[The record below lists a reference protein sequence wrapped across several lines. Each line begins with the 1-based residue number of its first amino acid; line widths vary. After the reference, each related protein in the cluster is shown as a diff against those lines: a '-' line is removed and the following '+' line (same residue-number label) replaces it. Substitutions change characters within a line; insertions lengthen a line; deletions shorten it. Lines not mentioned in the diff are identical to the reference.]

1 MKKKICFVVASPF
14 TAKAFLLNHINAL
27 SEYFDI
33 YLVANLNGFDKV
45 KLEGFNVAE
54 IKDIAIER
62 GIRPW
67 NDLKALSHLT
77 NYLKKNQF
85 EAVHTVTPKAGL
97 LGMIAAKR
105 AGIIIRTHI
114 FTGQVWHTKTGWFK
128 KLLMYL
134 DKKIV
139 NQATYILVDGESQ
152 REFLIEH
159 NIITSS
165 NSRVL
170 GRGSISGVDASRFI
184 PDKSTKLEVRKELG
198 INTDDIVFMFLGRMN
213 LDKGIPELGRA
224 FERLSNERPNCK
236 LLLVGADEDDMFPL
250 LRSIIHK
257 RNKLIYYGVTSE
269 PERFLQACDVF
280 CLPSHREGFGT
291 SVIEASLL
299 EKPIICS
306 DTYGLKET
314 IIEYKTGLR
323 HKVNDVD
330 SLYKAMLTMYDNEK
344 MRKDYGENGRKYVL
358 NNFTAQAIT
367 EEWVN
372 FYKSILNV

>member
-1 MKKKICFVVASPF
+1 MKKKICFVVASP
-14 TAKAFLLNHINAL
+14 TTSKAFLKNHINAL
-27 SEYFDI
+27 SESFDI
-33 YLVANLNGFDKV
+33 YLVANFEGFDMIKM
-45 KLEGFNVAE
+45 EGMNLTE
-54 IKDIAIER
+54 IKNIAIER
-62 GIRPW
+62 GIKP
-67 NDLKALSHLT
+67 LKDITAFHQLT
-77 NYLKKNQF
+77 NYFKKHQF

-97 LGMIAAKR
+97 LGITAAKR
-105 AGIIIRTHI
+105 AGITNRTHI
-114 FTGQVWHTKTGWFK
+114 FTGQVWHTKSGWFK

-139 NQATYILVDGESQ
+139 NQATHILVDGESQ

-184 PDKSTKLEVRKELG
+184 PDKSIKEEVRKELG
-198 INTDDIVFMFLGRMN
+198 ISKDDIVFMFLGRMN
-213 LDKGIPELGRA
+213 LDKGIPELGSA
-224 FERLSNERPNCK
+224 FKRLSNQRSNCK
-236 LLLVGADEDDMFPL
+236 LLLVGADEGGMFPL
-250 LRSIIHK
+250 LQKIIFEK
-257 RNKLIYYGVTSE
+257 NKLIYYGVTSE

-314 IIEYKTGLR
+314 IIENETGLR

-330 SLYKAMLTMYDNEK
+330 SLYKAMLALVDNEEL
-344 MRKDYGENGRKYVL
+344 RNQYGKNGRKYVL
-358 NNFTAQAIT
+358 DNFTAQAIT
-367 EEWVN
+367 KEWVN